1 MKSRCSFWFT
11 SLSASLAL
19 FVGQRLNAVGE
30 IIALQ
35 LERSYPGA
43 AGHITSSEKKRWKS
57 PLAILRPAN
66 WPGRRSKL
74 SSDPLPPPE

>member
-1 MKSRCSFWFT
+1 MKSRCSFWLM

-43 AGHITSSEKKRWKS
+43 ASHIASPERARWKS
-57 PLAILRPAN
+57 LVALLRLAN
-66 WPGRRSKL
+66 WPRRRSKL
-74 SSDPLPPPE
+74 SSHPLPPAQ

>member
-1 MKSRCSFWFT
+1 MKSRCSFWLM

-43 AGHITSSEKKRWKS
+43 AEHITSSEGRHWKS
-57 PLAILRPAN
+57 PMAFLRPAN

-74 SSDPLPPPE
+74 SSDSIPPAH

>member
-1 MKSRCSFWFT
+1 MKSRCSFWLM

-35 LERSYPGA
+35 LERSYPGEA
-43 AGHITSSEKKRWKS
+43 SQVAPSERTRRKS
-57 PLAILRPAN
+57 PVAFLRSAN
-66 WPGRRSKL
+66 WPRRRSKL
-74 SSDPLPPPE
+74 SGDPLHPAQ